1 MHSFLKKTVIS
12 KNYKH
17 VIMKKIFTL
26 CCAAILSSAI
36 SAQTVKLYKGKTQFA
51 AYSSA
56 QVDGVEFD
64 KEHASAK
71 LYKGDILVKEYGNAT
86 VDSVVFGK
94 EYVPANLNVTVSDF
108 DDATGSAKAK
118 NLRLNAS
125 SASTPIKEKWIAGDI
140 IKIWI
145 DECTS
150 EYYANP
156 NYILKFDGESWKMDN
171 TAGETTECAPVANGK
186 FKCVYDG
193 DVKMVAT
200 ADYTYNEKYGAMS
213 ATISGWKYITEVA
226 FVLKGL
232 SVSDA
237 DDAAKYNFSCPN
249 LTPITGYTVTTDGI
263 EAVKGEKGAAA
274 NGIYNADGL
283 AFVFATTDYTAS
295 SYDFKL
301 NSMDEGTQELSK
313 TSTLSEVANH
323 AKLKRVNLTY
333 SQFGHAYVE
342 IAGIRWATRNLGATT
357 TAGSPATCYGDYYAW
372 GATEPWYQTFDYETG
387 KITEWKSNYSGGY
400 TESNTPYYDT
410 TSGGYTKY
418 IEKTKDS
425 PYSTWSDDKFD
436 NLINLEKSEQSTAD
450 DAATYNWGTDWHTP
464 LKAEMMSLFYACVT
478 YDNGTP
484 VIKGKGSKSTTEKG
498 VYWCPDY
505 DGVSGY
511 LFHTGSSKVFIPA
524 AGRIVF
530 NDGTCENTDMSEF
543 GCYWFATRVTADVA
557 SAADV
562 KGYNVN
568 TQAWSVG
575 FTGDNEEETLD
586 IEYIDANF
594 NMFRCEGFSIRPVSS
609 VSYDISAATV
619 TGIENGGS
627 YSSGYNPSTAVT
639 VTASDGTQLIEDSH
653 YSIVIT
659 DSAGNSVAAPL
670 TTAGTYTVTITG
682 YQGSTNSQSFS
693 ITVTE

>member
-372 GATEPWYQTFDYETG
+372 GATTVYYNDLSY
-387 KITEWKSNYSGGY
+387 TEKQNGYDLNNLKEGYSAGY
-400 TESNTPYYDT
+400 TYSTVPFLNYVY
-410 TSGGYTKY
+410 TSGSEHSCVKKYTDGYDATY
-418 IEKTKDS
+418 NADGTLEHEAQAADGLL
-425 PYSTWSDDKFD
+425 
-436 NLINLEKSEQSTAD
+436 NLLSED
-450 DAATYNWGTDWHTP
+450 DAASVNWDSNWRTP
-464 LKAEMMSLFYACVT
+464 SRLELLSLFNACNTGSVKT
-478 YDNGTP
+478 GGT
-484 VIKGKGSKSTTEKG
+484 KSTTEKG
-498 VYWCPDY
+498 VYYCTDY
-505 DGVSGY
+505 DGVIGY
-511 LFHTGSSKVFIPA
+511 LFHTGTSKVFIPA
-524 AGRIVF
+524 AGNIEKTEYQNLGELGEYWLRTRQSGGKQAEEKAYRIAF
-530 NDGTCENTDMSEF
+530 MEDEYEFDCEPRYS
-543 GCYWFATRVTADVA
+543 
-557 SAADV
+557 
-562 KGYNVN
+562 
-568 TQAWSVG
+568 
-575 FTGDNEEETLD
+575 
-586 IEYIDANF
+586 
-594 NMFRCEGFSIRPVSS
+594 GFSIRPVSS
-609 VSYDISAATV
+609 VPYDISAATV

-627 YSSGYNPSTAVT
+627 YSNGYNPSTAVT
-639 VTASDGTQLIEDSH
+639 VTASDSTQLIEDSH

-659 DSAGNSVAAPL
+659 DSENTSVAAPL